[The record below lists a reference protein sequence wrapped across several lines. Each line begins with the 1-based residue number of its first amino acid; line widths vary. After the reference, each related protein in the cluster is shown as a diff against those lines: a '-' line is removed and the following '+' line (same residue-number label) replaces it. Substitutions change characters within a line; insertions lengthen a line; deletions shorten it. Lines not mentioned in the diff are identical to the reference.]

1 MKLILMMNLV
11 ESTFF
16 KQNYLDIL
24 VLDGQSLINWHGEI
38 KTKKEHP
45 CL

>member
-38 KTKKEHP
+38 KKKEHP